1 LHLLL
6 DLGLFTGGVVG
17 SSVAASCPS

>member
-17 SSVAASCPS
+17 SSVAATCPI

>member
-17 SSVAASCPS
+17 SGVAVTCPS

>member
-17 SSVAASCPS
+17 SSVAVTCPS